1 MTRYTPLLILA
12 LLLSLPFRAQVIS
25 IDVDTDQ
32 PSLSFR
38 TGKDVLGY
46 LHQTYRNGPCKAYT
60 FSQKNTH
67 YRNDS
72 IVGTSEW
79 QEAIEFPDKFRI
91 DFGDKAGGNYVIFKN
106 DSSYRYKNFELRG
119 KKHDANVLLL
129 LLGGMYY
136 RELPDVIA
144 RLQSGGYNTAVLSRQ
159 KWNRRKVYVIGA
171 EAGDMSSNQ
180 IWVSKK
186 TWRVVRI
193 IERLEGNNMMDM
205 SFDSFQEHCKG
216 YVETKVTFKRNGK
229 TEQVEEYDA
238 IRSVEKF
245 PEDVFNPAPVKK

>member
-1 MTRYTPLLILA
+1 MTFSTPLLILA
-12 LLLSLPFRAQVIS
+12 LLLSLPSRAQVIS
-25 IDVDTDQ
+25 IAIDADQ
-32 PSLSFR
+32 PSVSFK
-38 TGKDVLGY
+38 TGNDVLGY
-46 LHQTYRNGPCKAYT
+46 LHQKYRNGPCKAYT

-72 IVGTSEW
+72 VVGTSEW
-79 QEAIEFPDKFRI
+79 YEAIEFPDKFRI
-91 DFGDKAGGNYVIFKN
+91 DFGDKASGNCIIFKN

-119 KKHDANVLLL
+119 KKYDANVLLL

-136 RELPDVIA
+136 RELPDVTA
-144 RLQSGGYNTAVLSRQ
+144 RLQKEGYNTAVLSKQ
-159 KWNRRKVYVIGA
+159 KWKKQNVYVIGA

-193 IERLEGNNMMDM
+193 IERMEGTDMMDM
-205 SFDSFQEHCKG
+205 SFDSHQDHCKG
-216 YVETKVTFKRNGK
+216 YVETKVTFKKNGK
-229 TEQVEEYDA
+229 TEQVEEYYN
-238 IRSVEKF
+238 IQSLEKF